1 MMKKGIKMM
10 IMTMMK
16 VMNSN
21 DDEDINDDN
30 FDMIVVFN
38 FDVVVVLNFENEFKF
53 CENVATN
60 DKAEEITTL
69 NLSSP

>member
-1 MMKKGIKMM
+1 MMKKKTMM
-10 IMTMMK
+10 MMKVMK

-60 DKAEEITTL
+60 DNTEEITTL
-69 NLSSP
+69 NLNSP